1 MQVNAVR
8 PQSSRHAVLD
18 TLWARHGRPA
28 RHGGDREGGYPTRV
42 RRIAACAVFGGAAG
56 ITIGGLIHG
65 RGWAVLTIQRSYWV
79 VLTVAIVLKPDFG
92 PVFGR
97 ALQRGIGTIIGA
109 VADALIL
116 AFVPSYD
123 HPAKPREAQ
132 AAPNTP
138 APSRSAGAA
147 TPAAAKHQGPR
158 RHLHV

>member
-1 MQVNAVR
+1 M
-8 PQSSRHAVLD
+8 
-18 TLWARHGRPA
+18 
-28 RHGGDREGGYPTRV
+28 GGLPVTVVDREGGYPTRV

-109 VADALIL
+109 VAGALIL

-132 AAPNTP
+132 AGLWTECAVNLFARILTGG
-138 APSRSAGAA
+138 SS
-147 TPAAAKHQGPR
+147 
-158 RHLHV
+158 